1 MSGSGARVTLAL
13 CVWLP
18 AWAQAL
24 SARRPLISACCF
36 RSSASCFALSS
47 SLLSCGVGGVFLSVR
62 AHFAGPFFLGGG
74 RGSPLI
80 CCDSCHCEAPHRVS
94 ALVSSA
100 AQTQLMV
107 LKQTMMALSHRRPR
121 LNNARAAGQCPAQ
134 LEPPSVPLASHTAP
148 EPVSLPWSR
157 GNPALKCCAGL
168 AKRWHDQNHSVEQNR
183 ANEQAALTVTAAF
196 SSAFTEA
203 K

>member
-1 MSGSGARVTLAL
+1 MERESLWHFVFGCQLGPRRCLLA
-13 CVWLP
+13 VH
-18 AWAQAL
+18 
-24 SARRPLISACCF
+24 
-36 RSSASCFALSS
+36 S
-47 SLLSCGVGGVFLSVR
+47 SLPVASAPLLLVLLFRRLFCPVVSGGFSYP
-62 AHFAGPFFLGGG
+62 FAPFFLGGG

-100 AQTQLMV
+100 AQTQQMV

-157 GNPALKCCAGL
+157 GDPALKCCAGL